1 MIYLHTGQPGAGK
14 TLYTVWSVKQWA
26 EKDQRPV
33 YYNGIPECKVPGW
46 IELDDPLKWFDC
58 PPNSIIILDEAQRI
72 FRTRG
77 NGATVPEHVAK
88 LETHRHLGI
97 DLVIITQHPMLID
110 SNVRRLTGTHRHVM
124 RAFGAKYAVVH
135 EWSQVKEQCDK
146 SRGESLKTQFAYPK
160 EAFALYKS
168 AEVHTHKRKIPWRV
182 FILVVLPFLLIFC
195 GTTLYSWWSSSKDGA
210 KVAKG
215 LDGVAAKAG
224 NATAGLPVLTKENY
238 LQQFQ
243 PRLAKLVH
251 TAPVY
256 DALTKPRRVPIPA
269 ACVASATKCKC
280 YTQDATGYDIDET
293 MCREIAGGGIFYA
306 FDPSGAAEGARR
318 LGRADDAGGV
328 RTYQAGDSN
337 HADHGPSGARG
348 LPEFDNY
355 IGVKGGPPVLS
366 FDRSY
371 GGAASGGA
379 VAADQVA
386 GPVINQAQGIGR
398 GRVVQ

>member
-1 MIYLHTGQPGAGK
+1 MIYLHTGQPGSGK
-14 TLYTVWSVKQWA
+14 TLYTVWTVKQWA

-46 IELDDPLKWFDC
+46 IDLADPLKWFDC

-77 NGATVPEHVAK
+77 NGAVVPEHVAK

-160 EAFALYKS
+160 EAFTLYKS
-168 AEVHTHKRKIPWRV
+168 AEVHTHKTRIPWRV
-182 FILVVLPFLLIFC
+182 FILVVLPFALIFC
-195 GTTLYSWWSSSKDGA
+195 VSALYSWWEQSKDGSR
-210 KVAKG
+210 VTKG

-224 NATAGLPVLTKENY
+224 NATQPLPAVTKVNY
-238 LQQFQ
+238 LEQYQ
-243 PRLAKLVH
+243 PRVDKLAH
-251 TAPVY
+251 TAAVY
-256 DALTKPRRVPIPA
+256 DGLTKPRRVPVPA
-269 ACVASATKCKC
+269 ACVATKTRCKC
-280 YTQDATGYDIDET
+280 YSQDATPYDLDASV
-293 MCREIAGGGIFYA
+293 CRQIVAGGLFLD
-306 FDPSGAAEGARR
+306 FDPSGYAEGARR

-337 HADHGPSGARG
+337 RADSGRPASRG
-348 LPEFDNY
+348 LPESDNY
-355 IGVKGGPPVLS
+355 IGVKAGPPVMS
-366 FDRSY
+366 YDRGY
-371 GGAASGGA
+371 GGAAPGGA
-379 VAADQVA
+379 VAADLVA
-386 GPVINQAQGIGR
+386 GPVIDQAQGIGR